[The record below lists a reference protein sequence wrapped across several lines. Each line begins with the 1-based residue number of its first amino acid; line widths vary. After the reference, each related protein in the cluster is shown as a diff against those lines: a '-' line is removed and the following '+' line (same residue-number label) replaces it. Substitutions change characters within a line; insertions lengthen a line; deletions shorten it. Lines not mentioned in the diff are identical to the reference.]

1 MTPIYRRRLKLPS
14 GLQLNALVCSTTASF
29 PRKSLSFLYLE
40 YLLTCNQQ
48 EIRSLLAVDGH
59 LFGFP
64 SMRISHLLL
73 DAWPHISSHP
83 ELTSR
88 LRAHSLNSHSSL
100 DRTSSHLIAERL
112 ENRRQA
118 RAAASVD
125 GTPASEA
132 FRSVPYPYLPPE
144 DIMKTR
150 LQKYIEAT
158 GNLALSKQACASC
171 GGMMFRKFMHR
182 GSVSVNSIPNAHH
195 LQPAAPHPSHLLTRE
210 LLLCP
215 EAVCSIDNEIA
226 CTFCTKCWDSLV
238 RDRQPTFALARGF
251 WVGAVPLEISCLNMA
266 ERLLIQLEFPR
277 IYLVKLMPKKKN
289 RGGKWGSLPLDQL
302 MDGMKGSVCS
312 VHMPTTD
319 VVKMLEGK
327 LAQRPML
334 PNPTWVLSH
343 TLSLAF
349 LGFGRSVPYHLRGL
363 FTINRRR
370 VMSAIQI
377 LKRINPLYENVEWNE
392 DVLDNLPP
400 EAIPSSI
407 TARSKVDRHLKKLAE
422 SEGVGYVRIDEDED
436 DDGMGDDDYDDDD
449 DDDDDDGND
458 DETEQGATSDSMKGD
473 GEASTKDSNGDVCME
488 EGEDTETMHGSFK
501 PALSTC
507 TFGTP
512 H

>member
-1 MTPIYRRRLKLPS
+1 MTPEHRQLLKLLS
-14 GLQLNALVCSTTASF
+14 GLPRNASVRFTTISILQASHDI
-29 PRKSLSFLYLE
+29 LYIE
-40 YLLTCNQQ
+40 YLLSCNQQ
-48 EIRSLLAVDGH
+48 EIRSLLSVEGR

-64 SMRISHLLL
+64 SMTTSLLLL
-73 DAWPHISSHP
+73 DAWPHIASHP

-88 LRAHSLNSHSSL
+88 LRAHSEGAVSSFNRTASH
-100 DRTSSHLIAERL
+100 IVAERV

-118 RAAASVD
+118 RTAASVD
-125 GTPASEA
+125 GTPASESFRA
-132 FRSVPYPYLPPE
+132 FPYPYLPPN
-144 DIMKTR
+144 DIMKTS

-158 GNLALSKQACASC
+158 GNSALSKQACASC
-171 GGMMFRKFMHR
+171 GGLMFRKFMHR
-182 GSVSVNSIPNAHH
+182 SPVAIDDIPNAHH
-195 LQPAAPHPSHLLTRE
+195 LQPAAPHPSHHLIQD

-215 EAVCSIDNEIA
+215 EAVHSNDDSTA
-226 CTFCTKCWDSLV
+226 CTFCTKCWDSLL
-238 RDRQPTFALARGF
+238 RNRQPTFALAKGF
-251 WVGAVPLEISCLNMA
+251 WVGAVPAELSCLNMA
-266 ERLLIQLEFPR
+266 ERLLVQLEFPR

-289 RGGKWGSLPLDQL
+289 RGGKWGSLPIDQL

-319 VVKMLEGK
+319 VIKMLEGK

-370 VMSAIQI
+370 VMSAIQT

-392 DVLDNLPP
+392 DVLDSLPP

-436 DDGMGDDDYDDDD
+436 DDGVGDDDDY

-458 DETEQGATSDSMKGD
+458 DESEHGATTDSMKGD
-473 GEASTKDSNGDVCME
+473 GEASYKGQQWWRLY
-488 EGEDTETMHGSFK
+488 GGSRG
-501 PALSTC
+501 PGNHTWLV
-507 TFGTP
+507 
-512 H
+512 